1 MCLLADRFAR
11 AYTEFR
17 REEEDKASL
26 VTEETEA
33 RAARSARE
41 RAAEGDCIICFS
53 EKPNI
58 ATLCCGKAVHLNCI
72 AEWLGSNTS
81 CPQCRATIPRLQTTT
96 APAPSNQ
103 ADTESVDGSTFS
115 DSTAIPRLQTT
126 TAPAPSNQADTESV
140 DGSTFSDSTA
150 VDHDHDE
157 RRTRQPKAAGIQIQS
172 N

>member
-115 DSTAIPRLQTT
+115 DSTA
-126 TAPAPSNQADTESV
+126 
-140 DGSTFSDSTA
+140 

>member
-1 MCLLADRFAR
+1 MPPSIHPSPMAR
-11 AYTEFR
+11 PSKKLRHGSRGGGGGGGGASSPAGDTEFR

-41 RAAEGDCIICFS
+41 RAAEGDCTICFS

-115 DSTAIPRLQTT
+115 DSTA
-126 TAPAPSNQADTESV
+126 
-140 DGSTFSDSTA
+140 